1 MNELNEYLR
10 NALEV
15 AIDKMVYY
23 EKQENQVIMNY
34 YAGQVDILRELID
47 LLK

>member
-1 MNELNEYLR
+1 MDPMREYLQ

-23 EKQENQVIMNY
+23 EKKENQVIMNY
-34 YAGQVDILRELID
+34 YAGKVDTLRELID

>member
-1 MNELNEYLR
+1 MNELNEYLQ
-10 NALEV
+10 NALEG

-34 YAGQVDILRELID
+34 YAGKVDTLRELID